1 MIYQNFNITIIKID
15 KCIHSKYDIEHVQAS
30 RTNGFFGIGCTKYC
44 IIANCSFCKK
54 PMNQVLNL
62 CEDLTTKENKLSE
75 DAAVWLV
82 KNNFDFITGK
92 PIKPIKPV
100 K

>member
-1 MIYQNFNITIIKID
+1 
-15 KCIHSKYDIEHVQAS
+15 
-30 RTNGFFGIGCTKYC
+30 
-44 IIANCSFCKK
+44 
-54 PMNQVLNL
+54 MNQVLNL